1 LHLIP
6 LSLCINVFYADD
18 DEDDQQIFKE
28 IVSDFYPDIQLW
40 AQHNGAELLGQL
52 GRCSEL
58 PAVIFLDLNMPVK
71 NGLDT
76 LAEIRSS
83 AMWMDLPVIIFSTTS
98 NPDIIA
104 RSKALGANL
113 YVIKPTSYSV
123 LKETLCTLLATDWS
137 KKAMSLMTS

>member
-1 LHLIP
+1 MHLIP